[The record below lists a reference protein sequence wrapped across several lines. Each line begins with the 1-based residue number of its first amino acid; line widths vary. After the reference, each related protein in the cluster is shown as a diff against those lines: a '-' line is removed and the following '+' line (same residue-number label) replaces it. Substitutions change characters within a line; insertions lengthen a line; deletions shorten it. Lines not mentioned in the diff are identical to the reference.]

1 MMRKQNFL
9 RNWKEQKQNNRGS
22 SIILV
27 LAVIAI
33 VGILAAVLLSVSLMN
48 YRMKVVNLHSQ
59 KNFYDAETVL
69 NEIKTGLEDDVSY
82 AAGKAWAAVLT
93 DQYDKKTKEERETAY
108 RTNYEGKLRARIEDT
123 VHSYPGPNAY
133 HYNVDYLL
141 AKVSD
146 ETKAAVKE
154 LKIESVDGNNVL
166 NVQADKGI
174 CTIKNLSVT
183 YIDQKN
189 YMTKITSD
197 IVLTCPPMDYAQKT
211 SAPNL
216 LSYALV
222 ADQNTSAVGGTVTIR
237 GSAYLGMYGADFN
250 TVNVNVSPVGKGNL
264 VTGGELYVHNGAT
277 LEVENAQTWAHEIQ
291 VDSATLNIR
300 GKQTYLA
307 DDLVL
312 KGQGKTEV
320 SISDNLNLFGNPE
333 TLKSAQCASEV
344 VEKKADGTTV
354 TLADCADNDQAS
366 YSSSI
371 LLNGKNATLDL
382 TGLKTFKIAGT
393 AYINTAE
400 NNKENFL
407 LQKDVQMGQ
416 SVSVKSDQ
424 RAYLLEG
431 KYVASYCA
439 HGGINPM
446 SESTYQQVLD
456 EIAQKHPE
464 LDKNS
469 IPYAYF
475 LSEDGTVPDVLKNMG
490 VSGVTKQVYRL
501 KTDAGTVDMVY
512 FFPTF
517 VNTQDARKYGA
528 ANYNVSAISAHLDE
542 KHYNTSIKYADHLV
556 NGSDTDLTHYETYFN
571 GSVLVPEQNRL
582 YYDLKA
588 EEKAG
593 KENIRQSENQ
603 DRFAGLKHKLTENYA
618 SGLTAEEK
626 NQTVYENLVKDVSG
640 DVTLAISSGLFRVF
654 DSAEKAC
661 TAIVA
666 NGSFTWDDAQAA
678 KTPNLHVIIASGNV
692 ALNRD
697 FSGLILCGGDLILA
711 SGRNVTVSAD
721 AAEVSRTLGIK
732 NADGV
737 CAADYLVSGESYLT
751 EDSDGTTSGDVVDF
765 GDYVTFQN
773 WKKQ

>member
-1 MMRKQNFL
+1 MQKQNFL
-9 RNWKEQKQNNRGS
+9 RNWKEQKQNNKGS

-33 VGILAAVLLSVSLMN
+33 VGILAAILLSVSLMN

-82 AAGKAWAAVLT
+82 AAGKAWAKVLT

-108 RTNYEGKLRARIEDT
+108 RTNYEEKLRARIADT
-123 VHSYPGPNAY
+123 INFYPGPNAY

-154 LKIESVDGNNVL
+154 LKIESIDGNNVL

-197 IVLTCPPMDYAQKT
+197 IVLTCPPMDYTQKT
-211 SAPNL
+211 STPNL

-222 ADQNTSAVGGTVTIR
+222 ADQNTSAVGGTVAIQ
-237 GSAYLGMYGADFN
+237 GSAYLGMKGADFN
-250 TVNVNVSPVGKGNL
+250 TVNVYVSPVGKGNL
-264 VTGGELYVHNGAT
+264 ITGGEMYVHNGAK

-291 VDSATLNIR
+291 VDSSILNIH

-320 SISDNLNLFGNPE
+320 SISGNLNLFGNPE

-344 VEKKADGTTV
+344 VEKTLDGATV
-354 TLADCADNDQAS
+354 TLADCADNDLAS

-382 TGLKTFKIAGT
+382 TGLRTFKIAGT

-400 NNKENFL
+400 NNKEASL

-416 SVSVKSDQ
+416 SVSIKSDQ

-456 EIAQKHPE
+456 EIVQKHPE
-464 LDKNS
+464 LDKNN

-475 LSEDGTVPDVLKNMG
+475 LSEDGTVPDALQNMG

-501 KTDAGTVDMVY
+501 KTDAGTVNMVY

-517 VNTQDARKYGA
+517 ANTNDARKYGA
-528 ANYNVSAISAHLDE
+528 ANYNIGAISAHLDE
-542 KHYNTSIKYADHLV
+542 NHYNTSIKYADHLV
-556 NGSDTDLTHYETYFN
+556 DGSDTNLTHYETYFN

-588 EEKAG
+588 DEKAG
-593 KENIRQSENQ
+593 KENVRQSENQ

-626 NQTVYENLVKDVSG
+626 NRTVYENLVKDVSG
-640 DVTLAISSGLFRVF
+640 DAKLAISSGFFRVF
-654 DSAEKAC
+654 DSTEKAC

-666 NGSFTWDDAQAA
+666 NGSYTWDDVQAA
-678 KTPNLHVIIASGNV
+678 TYPNLHVIIASGNV
-692 ALNRD
+692 ELNND
-697 FSGLILCGGDLILA
+697 FSGLILCGGDLIFQ
-711 SGRNVTVSAD
+711 SGKNVTVSAD
-721 AAEVSRTLGIK
+721 AVEVSRALGVK

-751 EDSDGTTSGDVVDF
+751 EDSDGTTGGDVVNF
-765 GDYVTFQN
+765 SDYVTFQN

>member
-1 MMRKQNFL
+1 MRKQNFL

-82 AAGKAWAAVLT
+82 AAGKAWAKVLT
-93 DQYDKKTKEERETAY
+93 DQYDKKTKEEREAAY
-108 RTNYEGKLRARIEDT
+108 RTNYEEKLRARIADT
-123 VHSYPGPNAY
+123 INSYPGPNAY

-154 LKIESVDGNNVL
+154 LRIESVDGNNVL

-222 ADQNTSAVGGTVTIR
+222 ADQNTSAVGGTVTIQ
-237 GSAYLGMYGADFN
+237 GSAYLGMKGADFN

-264 VTGGELYVHNGAT
+264 ITGGELYVHNGAT

-291 VDSATLNIR
+291 VDSASLNIR

-320 SISDNLNLFGNPE
+320 SISGNLNLFGNPE

-400 NNKENFL
+400 NNKENSL

-424 RAYLLEG
+424 RAYLLAG

-446 SESTYQQVLD
+446 SEATYQQVLE

-464 LDKNS
+464 LDKNN
-469 IPYAYF
+469 IPYSYF
-475 LSEDGTVPDVLKNMG
+475 LSEDGTVPEVLKNMG

-517 VNTQDARKYGA
+517 ANTQDARKYGA

-588 EEKAG
+588 DEKAG
-593 KENIRQSENQ
+593 KENVRQSENQ

-640 DVTLAISSGLFRVF
+640 DAKLAISSGFFRVF
-654 DSAEKAC
+654 DSPEKAC

-678 KTPNLHVIIASGNV
+678 AYPNLHVIIASGNV
-692 ALNRD
+692 ELNND
-697 FSGLILCGGDLILA
+697 FSGLILCGGDLIFQ
-711 SGRNVTVSAD
+711 SGKNVTVSAD
-721 AAEVSRTLGIK
+721 AAEVSRTLGVK

-765 GDYVTFQN
+765 SDYVTFQN